1 MCPYD
6 INDPRLACQSMYASQ
21 DTSQTVTPRVRPKEV
36 TDSWSER
43 ATEECKIRD
52 DRSILIDPDG
62 TRLSGQLVSLQGW
75 IQNTRT

>member
-1 MCPYD
+1 MDVSFEEINHWKNDMCPYD

-21 DTSQTVTPRVRPKEV
+21 DTSQTVTPRVHPKEV

-52 DRSILIDPDG
+52 DRSILIDLMVLD
-62 TRLSGQLVSLQGW
+62 
-75 IQNTRT
+75 